1 MSTFPRE
8 LCDFQRSLICRVA
21 MPLLL
26 VTVLA
31 SSAFGQAGSSA
42 RLTGQVLDATGAVM
56 SNVSVTVEETATGTR
71 RTTTS
76 NEQGY
81 YSLEYLSPGSY
92 RVSAKAAG
100 FSEVVIDPV
109 ELQVAQVANLNLTLK
124 PGEVTERITVSA
136 ATVAL
141 ETQSS
146 SLGGV
151 VTEQTVRQL
160 PLLLR
165 DPTQLVILVP
175 GVTADHRFEG
185 GGTELGG
192 VSYQGRLS
200 FSINGGFRSQ
210 AISMVDG
217 VDITISAGSFL
228 SNPIAPTADFTQEF
242 KVQTNNM
249 SAEFGRGAGVLNVVT
264 KSGTNRFHGS
274 AFEFHQNDNI
284 NANNFFSNRAGQ
296 ALPELKRNQFG
307 GVVGGPILKDRTF
320 FFVNAEFLRQRR
332 FLPIAVRVPTE
343 GERAGN
349 FSSIYALNGTPI
361 TIYNPFDTFTDTD
374 GRVKRRPFAG
384 NRIPANMLNAFA
396 GTILSYYPTPN
407 NPGLLAPG
415 GLYTGTGNF
424 TVGSGAPSDYDRY
437 DFKIDHSIGAKHRLM
452 GRYSRSKY
460 TVEAADVFGN
470 EASSQS
476 LSSRNNFQPGNNV
489 VLSWTWMP
497 TPTLVITQAGN
508 WARIVDDST
517 AQSEGFDPTKLGGP
531 YADGRI
537 VDYANRYTGGPL
549 FPNITPSGYAPA
561 GDGFGNTFTQP
572 YSNYQYSLGVAKS
585 TGKHTLKAG
594 MQYVVLQAA
603 ENLRKGF
610 GGSFS
615 FGGSFTCG
623 PDPLI
628 CSPFTGNGMAD
639 MLLGVPSGGSMSAG
653 FTSVYSSKYVALY
666 IQDDFRVSRRLTL
679 NLGLRYDFT
688 TPFTERFDHLF
699 RFDPDRANPIGNAV
713 GVNTEGKSLDQ
724 YFIGLAGRPL
734 FGSVVFPSTPGI
746 ESRGIVKTDKSNFAP
761 RIGAAY
767 QVTDKFVLRG
777 GFSKLYMLSPV
788 APGPSTP
795 NNGPYGA
802 VTSIIA
808 SIDGITPNV
817 TVDNPFPNGFNVPIY
832 DTRGMTSL
840 LGEQLLAGAT
850 RGKTPY
856 QWQWNF
862 GFQYELPGNTVVS
875 AAYAGTRGHRL
886 TCAFFFCGD
895 NIPRDLIARYGS
907 RVFDTVP
914 NPFYGIITNPLA
926 PLSTR
931 TVQLGQLLRRWPQ
944 YNGVVPILPAYQ
956 GTEADSDTFK
966 SAYDALQ
973 VEVNKRFSHGLT
985 FTLAYTWS
993 KNLTNTDSFESGYL
1007 GPAVGY
1013 QDNWNYQLERSYSAA
1028 DVPHRVSVGY
1038 VYDLPF
1044 GRGRPIGSSW
1054 VKPVDLVLGGWQL
1067 AGITT
1072 FASGYPLGISQSGQT
1087 TGAFGGG
1094 NRPDLVGDPCGD
1106 PDRSKGEKIAQ
1117 WMNPAGFR
1125 RNANFTFGNA
1135 PRTLGACRSD
1145 GIKNFDI
1152 SAIKFFNILENFNA
1166 EFRAEFFNAFN
1177 RVRLGNPNTS
1187 FGSGAFGAIT
1197 TQRNAPRVIQ
1207 FGLKLNF

>member
-1 MSTFPRE
+1 MSRLKCFDLSNLFWRLAVP
-8 LCDFQRSLICRVA
+8 LSLLPA
-21 MPLLL
+21 AALL
-26 VTVLA
+26 V
-31 SSAFGQAGSSA
+31 FGQAGSTA
-42 RLTGQVLDATGAVM
+42 RLTGQVTDTTGAIMPKVAITLDDA
-56 SNVSVTVEETATGTR
+56 STGAA
-71 RTTTS
+71 RTTVT

-81 YSLEYLSPGSY
+81 YSLDYLPPGSY
-92 RVSAKAAG
+92 RLTAKSAG

-109 ELQVAQVANLNLTLK
+109 ELRVAQVANINVTLK
-124 PGEVTERITVSA
+124 AGNVTEQVTVSA
-136 ATVAL
+136 SAVAL
-141 ETQSS
+141 ETQNS

-151 VTEQTVRQL
+151 VSEQTVRQL

-165 DPTQLVILVP
+165 DPTQLVTLVP

-192 VSYQGRLS
+192 VSYQGRLA

-217 VDITISAGSFL
+217 VDITVSAGSFL

-249 SAEFGRGAGVLNVVT
+249 SAEYGRGAGVLNVVT
-264 KSGTNRFHGS
+264 KSGTNSFHGS
-274 AFEFHQNDNI
+274 AFEFLQNDNL

-296 ALPELKRNQFG
+296 PLPELKRNQFG
-307 GVVGGPILKDRTF
+307 GTVGGPIWKDKTF
-320 FFVNAEFLRQRR
+320 FFANAEFLRQRR
-332 FLPIAVRVPTE
+332 FLPIAVRVPTDN
-343 GERAGN
+343 ERGGD
-349 FSSIYALNGTPI
+349 FSSIYTLNGAPI
-361 TIYNPFDTFTDTD
+361 TIFNPFDTFTDTD

-384 NRIPANMLNAFA
+384 NRVPSNMINPFA
-396 GTILSYYPTPN
+396 KNILQYYPTPN

-415 GLYTGTGNF
+415 NLFTGTGNY
-424 TVGSGAPSDYDRY
+424 TVGSGAPSDYDRF
-437 DFKIDHSIGAKHRLM
+437 DVKIDHNLGSKHRLM
-452 GRYSRSKY
+452 GRYSQSEY
-460 TVEAADVFGN
+460 TVAAADVFN
-470 EASSQS
+470 NVASSQS
-476 LSSRNNFQPGNNV
+476 LSSRNNFQPGHNV
-489 VLSWTWMP
+489 VLSWTWTP

-517 AQSEGFDPTKLGGP
+517 AQSQGFDPSSLGGP

-537 VDYANRYTGGPL
+537 VQYANQYTGGPL
-549 FPNITPSGYAPA
+549 FPNITPSGYAPT

-572 YSNYQYSLGVAKS
+572 YSNYQYSLGIAKS
-585 TGKHTLKAG
+585 LGKHTVKGG
-594 MQYVVLQAA
+594 MQYVVLQAG

-615 FGGSFTCG
+615 FGGGFSCG

-628 CSPFTGNGMAD
+628 CTPFTGNGMAD
-639 MLLGVPSGGSMSAG
+639 MLMGLPSGGSMSAG
-653 FTSVYSSKYVALY
+653 FTSLYSSKYIGFYV
-666 IQDDFRVSRRLTL
+666 QDDFRVTRRLTL
-679 NLGLRYDFT
+679 NLGLRYDVN
-688 TPFTERFDHLF
+688 TPFTERFDHMF
-699 RFDPDRANPIGNAV
+699 RFDPERANPIGNAI
-713 GVNTEGKSLDQ
+713 GANTGGKSLDQ
-724 YFIGLAGRPL
+724 YYNDLTGRPL
-734 FGSVVFPSTPGI
+734 YGSVVFPSTPGVDG
-746 ESRGIVKTDKSNFAP
+746 RGIINTDKTNFAP

-802 VTSIIA
+802 LTSIIA
-808 SIDGITPNV
+808 TTDGIRPNV
-817 TVDNPFPNGFNVPIY
+817 TIDNPFPNGFNVPIY
-832 DTRGMTSL
+832 DTKGMSSL

-850 RGKTPY
+850 KGKTPY

-862 GFQYELPGNTVVS
+862 GFQYELPGNMIFS

-886 TCAFFFCGD
+886 TCAFFYCGD
-895 NIPRDLIARYGS
+895 NIPREMMAKYGS
-907 RVFDTVP
+907 KLLDTVP

-926 PLSTR
+926 PLSQPN
-931 TVQLGQLLRRWPQ
+931 VQFGQLLRRWPQ

-956 GTEADSDTFK
+956 GLAADTNTFNA
-966 SAYDALQ
+966 AYDALQ
-973 VEVNKRFSHGLT
+973 VEVNKRFSQGLT

-1013 QDNWNYQLERSYSAA
+1013 QDNWNYQLEKSYSAA
-1028 DVPHRVSVGY
+1028 DVPQRVSIGY

-1044 GRGRPIGSSW
+1044 GKGKAIGQNVS
-1054 VKPVDLVLGGWQL
+1054 KPVDMMIGGWQL

-1072 FASGYPLGISQSGQT
+1072 FASGYPVGISQTGQT

-1094 NRPDLVGDPCGD
+1094 NRPDWVGNACGNM
-1106 PDRSKGEKIAQ
+1106 DRSRGEKIVQ
-1117 WMNPAGFR
+1117 YLDPTGFQ

-1135 PRTLGACRSD
+1135 PRTIGSCRSD

-1152 SAIKFFNILENFNA
+1152 SVIKFIPIWERVNA
-1166 EFRAEFFNAFN
+1166 ELRGEFFNAFN
-1177 RVRLGNPNTS
+1177 RVRLGNPNTT
-1187 FGSGAFGAIT
+1187 FGSGSFGAIT
-1197 TQRNAPRVIQ
+1197 GQRNAPRVIQ
-1207 FGLKLNF
+1207 IGLKINF